1 MKNKCFFIFSLFLL
15 FGLSQGS
22 SFADEVHFTN
32 GDSLKGVLKKESTDE
47 IVFESENL
55 GVLTLSKDRILT
67 VNRTPL
73 AHKPLP
79 EEKVLE
85 VEWTRQIE
93 ASFLLKNGNTVAKGL
108 GGKFTINRKRE
119 KVDEWTLQG
128 RASYATEEKKMSA
141 QAYYGLL
148 RYAWS
153 LGEAKKWYQ
162 FNKIEADHDYFA
174 NIRSRYTPATGLGY
188 WFFDHEPFK
197 ALLEGGL
204 GVQRTDFRHEK
215 NDTTEVIVSSRAF
228 FDWRI
233 QEKLHLS
240 QEFLFYPYLTDFGEY
255 RFRSETSLKI
265 PIYTGLSFRS
275 GLVDEYQS
283 NPGGDTLKNDIRLE
297 SSLAYSF

>member
-1 MKNKCFFIFSLFLL
+1 MKDKYFFIFSLFLL
-15 FGLSQGS
+15 FGLKQDC
-22 SFADEVHFTN
+22 SFADEVHFRN
-32 GDSLKGVLKKESTDE
+32 GDSLKGVLKQESASA

-55 GVLTLSKDRILT
+55 GVLTLSKDRIT
-67 VNRTPL
+67 TMTKTPSVQVSS
-73 AHKPLP
+73 P
-79 EEKVLE
+79 EKQDPE

-93 ASFLLKNGNTVAKGL
+93 GSFLLKNGNTVAKGL
-108 GGKFTINRKRE
+108 GGKFSINRKKE

-128 RASYATEEKKMSA
+128 RGSYASENKRMSS
-141 QAYYGLL
+141 QACYGLL

-153 LGEAKKWYQ
+153 FGEAKKWYQ

-174 NIRSRYTPATGLGY
+174 NIRGRYTPALGMGY
-188 WFFDHEPFK
+188 WFFDQEPFK

-215 NDTTEVIVSSRAF
+215 TDTTEVIVSSRADF
-228 FDWRI
+228 EWLILDKFS
-233 QEKLHLS
+233 LS
-240 QEFLFYPYLTDFGEY
+240 QEFLLYPYLTELGEY

-265 PIYTGLSFRS
+265 PLYAGVSFRS
-275 GLVDEYQS
+275 GLVDEYLS